1 MILYDDTKGV
11 VFMAENIR
19 LQKSEDL
26 LNNRENTS
34 SDIEDSFTSVEEEY
48 TLYKQKVF
56 RCNNDND
63 ENNLKKAIRKFI
75 ALKEEVEADAITG
88 HNNDG
93 VIDYN
98 NELVLRLER
107 LVDKNVLKVNVVK
120 TSSKKQ
126 DRYYKEIFTFI
137 DEYMRKIAN
146 GYCPNFEQE
155 ITGAGRFCSNCGE
168 KLI

>member
-1 MILYDDTKGV
+1 
-11 VFMAENIR
+11 MAQCIR
-19 LQKSEDL
+19 LQKNDYSLD
-26 LNNRENTS
+26 NRENVS

-56 RCNNDND
+56 RCNNDKD

-107 LVDKNVLKVNVVK
+107 LVDKDVLKVNVVK

-168 KLI
+168 NLI

>member
-1 MILYDDTKGV
+1 
-11 VFMAENIR
+11 MAQCIR
-19 LQKSEDL
+19 LQKNDDSLD
-26 LNNRENTS
+26 NRENVS
-34 SDIEDSFTSVEEEY
+34 NDIEKSFASVEEEY
-48 TLYKQKVF
+48 VLYKQKVF

-98 NELVLRLER
+98 NELVMRIER
-107 LVDKNVLKVNVVK
+107 LVDKNALKVNVVK

-137 DEYMRKIAN
+137 DEYMKKIAS
-146 GYCPNFEQE
+146 GYCPNCEQE

>member
-1 MILYDDTKGV
+1 
-11 VFMAENIR
+11 MAQCIR
-19 LQKSEDL
+19 LQKNDDSLDNSE
-26 LNNRENTS
+26 NVSN
-34 SDIEDSFTSVEEEY
+34 DIEKSFASVEEEY
-48 TLYKQKVF
+48 VLYKQKVF
-56 RCNNDND
+56 RCNSDND

-98 NELVLRLER
+98 NELVMRIER
-107 LVDKNVLKVNVVK
+107 LVDKNALKVNVVK

-137 DEYMRKIAN
+137 DEYMKKIAS
-146 GYCPNFEQE
+146 GYCPNCEQE